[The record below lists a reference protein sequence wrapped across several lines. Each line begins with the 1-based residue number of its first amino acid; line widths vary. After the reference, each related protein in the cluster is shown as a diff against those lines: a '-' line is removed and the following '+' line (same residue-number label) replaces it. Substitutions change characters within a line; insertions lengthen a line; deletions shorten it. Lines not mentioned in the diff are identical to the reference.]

1 MQPDV
6 LNPGGALARY
16 SAAELKAIFR
26 EGWSQQERVEG
37 WVSSGLNSEFHD
49 DHCREAWKS
58 CLDRAVANVP
68 DGPVLDVGTGPGTLS
83 LMWAELGFATTGI
96 DFSPTMLEMARR
108 LAEQRGLRVKFM
120 EGDAESLPFQEN
132 QFTIVSSRFVLF
144 TLPHPGYAIRR
155 WAELLQPG
163 GALVI
168 VGHEFAPGVEKPK
181 PRENADTR
189 IGWKISPE
197 YRAALDQLPFV
208 DHQQKHVQVVMEA
221 AGLRDITALPVDD
234 LIAARD
240 HYSEGLETPRLH
252 STPYILVGRK

>member
-6 LNPGGALARY
+6 LNSSSTLARY
-16 SAAELKAIFR
+16 TAAELKAIFR
-26 EGWSQQERVEG
+26 EGWSQPERVEG
-37 WVSSGLNSEFHD
+37 WVTSGLNSEFLD
-49 DHCREAWKS
+49 DNCREAWKS

-108 LAEQRGLRVKFM
+108 LAERRGLRVKFM
-120 EGDAESLPFQEN
+120 EGDAESLPFQEQ

-168 VGHEFAPGVEKPK
+168 VGHEFAPGVEKP
-181 PRENADTR
+181 PQRQQDTR
-189 IGWKISPE
+189 VGWKMSDE
-197 YRAALDQLPFV
+197 YQAALGQLPFM
-208 DHQQKHVQVVMEA
+208 DHKQKHVQVVMEA

-240 HYSEGLETPRLH
+240 HYAEGLENPRVQ